1 MNTTELIV
9 LTPKGVSVQHR
20 YLREY
25 SNFSEMAKEILI
37 ESPHAKIFRHSL
49 VGGYAQYTLD
59 KSKRHPRKVRFVLV
73 KYDDIPD
80 EIKAFLLISGEKFK

>member
-9 LTPKGVSVQHR
+9 LTPKGVCVQ
-20 YLREY
+20 YLQTYKY
-25 SNFSEMAKEILI
+25 SDYSEMAKEILMG
-37 ESPHAKIFRHSL
+37 SPHAKVFRHSL

-59 KSKRHPRKVRFVLV
+59 KSKRHPRKVRFILV